1 MLIIIDGYNLV
12 FTVPGLDAN
21 TKSVDIGTVRDN
33 LISLLVRY
41 QSIKGYELKVVFD
54 GAPYDPPKAG
64 HSLTHKRIISGVEVV
79 FSGAS
84 SDADTVIK
92 NLASQRRDP
101 GNICVVTSDREIKDF
116 VKRCGNTVLD
126 SKRFYKEV
134 LNTVNIEKESYSE
147 PRSKFDGLSSQQEI
161 DYWLSI
167 FMDKQKDDKKD
178 K

>member
-1 MLIIIDGYNLV
+1 MLLIIDGYNLV

-21 TKSVDIGTVRDN
+21 TKSIDIGTVRDN
-33 LISLLVRY
+33 LISLLARY
-41 QSIKGYELKVVFD
+41 KSIKGYELKVVFD
-54 GAPYDPPKAG
+54 GATYDSH
-64 HSLTHKRIISGVEVV
+64 HSLMHKRIISGVEVV

-101 GNICVVTSDREIKDF
+101 GNICVVTSDREIKNF

-126 SKRFYKEV
+126 SKKFYREV

-147 PRSKFDGLSSQQEI
+147 PRSKFEGLSSQEEI

>member
-12 FTVPGLDAN
+12 FTVPGLGAD

-33 LISLLVRY
+33 LISLLARY
-41 QSIKGYELKVVFD
+41 KSIKGYELKVVFD
-54 GAPYDPPKAG
+54 GATYDSR

-126 SKRFYKEV
+126 PKRFYREV

-147 PRSKFDGLSSQQEI
+147 PRSEFEGLSSQAEI

-167 FMDKQKDDKKD
+167 FTDKQEDDKKD
-178 K
+178 N

>member
-1 MLIIIDGYNLV
+1 MLIIIDGYNLI
-12 FTVPGLDAN
+12 FTVPGLGAG
-21 TKSVDIGTVRDN
+21 TKSVDICAVRDN
-33 LISLLVRY
+33 LVSILGRY
-41 QSIKGYELKVVFD
+41 KNIKGYKITIVFD
-54 GAPYDPPKAG
+54 GATYDSRY
-64 HSLTHKRIISGVEVV
+64 SLMHKRIISGVEVI

-116 VKRCGNTVLD
+116 VKRCGNTVID
-126 SKRFYKEV
+126 TKKFYKEI

-147 PRSKFDGLSSQQEI
+147 PRSKFEGLSSQEEI

-178 K
+178 KQQ